1 MPSLDDIIMNRT
13 GLVSAHGFPE
23 EGLVGMLK
31 FLSDYPAQLRLL
43 ARVFPQE
50 QVLVID
56 GERMVTV
63 RTQYVCRAGK
73 GTSRNLTVW
82 FVAKIL
88 YATHKLSLGYLRR
101 SVQISH

>member
-56 GERMVTV
+56 GEKMVTV

-73 GTSRNLTVW
+73 GTSRNL
-82 FVAKIL
+82 
-88 YATHKLSLGYLRR
+88 KLNGEGPMALGP
-101 SVQISH
+101 SPC

>member
-1 MPSLDDIIMNRT
+1 MLRDGRGETMPSLDDIIMNRT
-13 GLVSAHGFPE
+13 GLVTAHGFPE

-56 GERMVTV
+56 GEKMVTV
-63 RTQYVCRAGK
+63 RTQPAV
-73 GTSRNLTVW
+73 
-82 FVAKIL
+82 
-88 YATHKLSLGYLRR
+88 
-101 SVQISH
+101 

>member
-1 MPSLDDIIMNRT
+1 MLRDGRGERMPSLDDIIMNRT

-56 GERMVTV
+56 GEKMVTV
-63 RTQYVCRAGK
+63 RTRCRK
-73 GTSRNLTVW
+73 FNNFLC
-82 FVAKIL
+82 
-88 YATHKLSLGYLRR
+88 
-101 SVQISH
+101 

>member
-43 ARVFPQE
+43 ARVFPQH
-50 QVLVID
+50 QVHVIEGGGVAPAGRLVVSGSVYVMED
-56 GERMVTV
+56 GEGQAPPR
-63 RTQYVCRAGK
+63 
-73 GTSRNLTVW
+73 
-82 FVAKIL
+82 
-88 YATHKLSLGYLRR
+88 
-101 SVQISH
+101 